1 MNNAAA
7 IPSLHQWLAENDMDS
22 LDTVLVLFVFVFIL
36 LSHSPL
42 AVVAISLSYLIG
54 NKHGKRET
62 YYTGRQAG
70 YREGIKE
77 GLKQGGRHAN
87 EVKMP
92 LILLLTAA
100 IFLVGLFVGVK
111 VAGVFYRR

>member
-1 MNNAAA
+1 MNNAAVV
-7 IPSLHQWLAENDMDS
+7 PSLHQWLAENDMDS

-54 NKHGKRET
+54 NKHGKKET
-62 YYTGRQAG
+62 YYTGRQVG

-87 EVKMP
+87 EVKMQ
-92 LILLLTAA
+92 LILILTTS
-100 IFLVGLFVGVK
+100 IFLVGLLVGVK
-111 VAGVFYRR
+111 VARVFYYR